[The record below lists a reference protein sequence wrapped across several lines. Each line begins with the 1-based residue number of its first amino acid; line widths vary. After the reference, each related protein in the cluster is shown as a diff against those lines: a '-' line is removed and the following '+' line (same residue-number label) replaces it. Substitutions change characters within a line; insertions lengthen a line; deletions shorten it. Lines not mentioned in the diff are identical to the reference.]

1 MNWKTIKTEYITD
14 ESSSYRKLAEKH
26 NVSFSTLQQRASR
39 EGWADEKQQYQVKLV
54 EKRLEKNAQK
64 ETKRIERI
72 QNITDKLLDKLE
84 KAVETVEITDTQAI
98 RQITASIKD
107 IKEVKMLRSELDRRE
122 QAARIANLER
132 QANAEDTNSN
142 ITVTFATEKGED
154 KWAE

>member
-14 ESSSYRKLAEKH
+14 ESSSYRKLAKKY
-26 NVSFSTLQQRASR
+26 NVPISTLQQKASR
-39 EGWADEKQQYQVKLV
+39 EGWAEKKKQHQVELV
-54 EKRLEKNAQK
+54 SKSLEKNAEK
-64 ETKRIERI
+64 ETSRIERI

-84 KAVETVEITDTQAI
+84 LAVKEVEPTDTQAI

-122 QAARIANLER
+122 QKARIANLER
-132 QANAEDTNSN
+132 QAEADNTESN

>member
-14 ESSSYRKLAEKH
+14 ESSSYRKLAKKYS
-26 NVSFSTLQQRASR
+26 VPISTLQQKASR
-39 EGWADEKQQYQVKLV
+39 EGWAEEKKQYQVELV
-54 EKRLEKNAQK
+54 SKSLEKNVEK
-64 ETKRIERI
+64 ETSRIERI

-84 KAVETVEITDTQAI
+84 LAVKEVEPTDTQAI

-122 QAARIANLER
+122 QKARIANLER
-132 QANAEDTNSN
+132 QAEADNTESN
-142 ITVTFATEKGED
+142 IVVTFATEKGED